1 MARKAKHPRDTGMSP
16 FRAGLIAV
24 VVIAIGTY
32 FGFTKANPFSHPYE
46 FSAVFERATNVRV
59 HFSPVRIAGV
69 NVGEVSKVEP
79 IGDRG
84 AARVTMKIK
93 DQGLPIHEDAR
104 LKIRPRIFLE
114 GNFFIDL
121 RPGTPSA
128 PKLKDG
134 GTIPIQQTATP
145 VQFDQILIAL
155 QQDTRADLQTLL
167 KEYSKALVT
176 GGAKGFNQSIKYWK
190 PAYKNGSLANQ
201 ASLGTREH
209 DLSRLLRGQQKTFH
223 ALARHEEN
231 LKDLVTNFNTTAAAF
246 AREDDALERA
256 IPALDRVLR
265 VGSPALDSLNS
276 SLPGLRRFA
285 VDALPGTRSSKPTLD
300 AAIPFIKQ
308 AAKLVREQELKG
320 LARNLRKAIPDLAKL
335 NKGTIPLLE
344 ENRSLSR
351 CQNQVLLPF
360 AKAPIPDPDFPAI
373 DGEPFY
379 KQAPRGLVGLSGET
393 RITDANGP
401 FIRAQA
407 TGGPNTISF
416 GKIGEDVV
424 GTAPFPVEGVRPM
437 KPNRRP
443 DFRPNEPCEKQEPPD
458 LNALEGAG
466 DPTATTSSMSLK
478 SFKPDKKWARL
489 VEFERLLNKGV
500 PALDPLT
507 LNGVGQRR
515 VARQYGYKRNS
526 KGVYVMPK
534 KGGRR

>member
-1 MARKAKHPRDTGMSP
+1 MTP
-16 FRAGLIAV
+16 FKAGLIAV

-46 FSAVFERATNVRV
+46 LSAVFERATNVRV

-69 NVGEVSKVEP
+69 NVGEVSKIEP

-93 DQGLPIHEDAR
+93 DQGLPIHEDAE

-121 RPGTPSA
+121 RPGTPGS
-128 PKLKDG
+128 PTLKDG
-134 GTIPIQQTATP
+134 KTIPIQQTATP

-155 QQDTRADLQTLL
+155 QSDTRSDLQTLL

-176 GGAKGFNQSIKYWK
+176 GGAKGFNQAIKYWT

-209 DLSRLLRGQQKTFH
+209 DLSSLVRGQQRTFH
-223 ALARHEEN
+223 GLARHEEN

-265 VGSPALDSLNS
+265 VGSPALASLNS

-285 VDALPGTRSSKPTLD
+285 VDALPGTRSSNPTLKV
-300 AAIPFIKQ
+300 ATPFIKQ
-308 AAKLVREQELKG
+308 AALLVREQELKG
-320 LARNLRKAIPDLAKL
+320 LARQLRKSIPDLARL

-351 CQNQVLLPF
+351 CTNQVLLPF
-360 AKAPIPDPDFPAI
+360 ANTGIPDPDFPQI
-373 DGEPFY
+373 SGQPFY
-379 KQAPRGLVGLSGET
+379 KQSARGLVGLSGET

-401 FIRAQA
+401 FIRGLAG
-407 TGGPNTISF
+407 GGPNTISL
-416 GKIGEDVV
+416 GKLGEDII
-424 GTAPFPVEGVRPM
+424 AQSPFPIDGVRPD
-437 KPNRRP
+437 KPDHHPR
-443 DFRPNEPCEKQEPPD
+443 FRPNVPCETQQPPD
-458 LNALEGAG
+458 LHAPAG
-466 DPTATTSSMSLK
+466 SGDATVAKTSMSMK
-478 SFKPDKKWARL
+478 DFKPDAKWKQL
-489 VEFERLLNKGV
+489 VEFMKLQHKGV
-500 PALDPLT
+500 QAIDPLT
-507 LNGVGQRR
+507 LNAAGRR
-515 VARQYGYKRNS
+515 KQAHEYGYKRNS
-526 KGVYVMPK
+526 KGVYVMPRK
-534 KGGRR
+534 KGRR